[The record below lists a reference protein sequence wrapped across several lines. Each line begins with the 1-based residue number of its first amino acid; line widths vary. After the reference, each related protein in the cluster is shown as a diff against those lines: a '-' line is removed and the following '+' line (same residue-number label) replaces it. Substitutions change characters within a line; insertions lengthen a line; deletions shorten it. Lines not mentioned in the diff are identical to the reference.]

1 MTNAVSGMSAA
12 LYRDESEEYVVTAA
26 LGSDR
31 DICFVSKNG
40 TTNKVEIVVSGN
52 NTPLS
57 VSAAAPKLTINSAT
71 NGSGVATSTAAQIV
85 AAVNADAPS
94 FALFEA
100 RLPPGST
107 GAGVTGAMSEATAAD
122 GVAFTGLSLVDSG
135 DHLTYQAAKGSRY
148 WDSGETLT
156 VYVDAV
162 EATSGFTVNYL
173 QGKVTFDASQEGSTI
188 TATGTRRSGLAF
200 ERILLVYD
208 ISLKLN
214 GEEIDTSNLDD
225 SGWGSAIMGAKKWT
239 IDSNTYYYDGNIPLS
254 DLGNE
259 LFVKLYTILSTDKS
273 WIGYGA
279 QLNSTLVIANPK
291 KAQEQSISISGKG
304 EIYPEA

>member
-12 LYRDESEEYVVTAA
+12 LYRDEAEEYVVTAA
-26 LGSDR
+26 LGSNR
-31 DICFVSKNG
+31 DICFVSKNH

-52 NTPLS
+52 DTPLS
-57 VSAAAPKLTINSAT
+57 VSVVGSKLTINSAT
-71 NGSGVATSTAAQIV
+71 DGSGNATSTAAEIV
-85 AAVNADAPS
+85 AAVNGDEDA

-107 GAGVTGAMSEATAAD
+107 GAGVTGAMAEATAHD
-122 GVAFTGLSLVDSG
+122 GVTFTGLSLADSG
-135 DHLTYQAAKGSRY
+135 DHMVYQASKGSRY
-148 WDSGETLT
+148 WDSTKALT
-156 VYVDAV
+156 VYVNGV
-162 EATSGFTVNYL
+162 ETTTGFTINYL
-173 QGKVTFDASQEGSTI
+173 QGKVTFDVSQEANPI

-208 ISLKLN
+208 ISLKLD

-225 SGWGSAIMGAKKWT
+225 EGFGSAVIGAKKWS
-239 IDSNTYYYDGNIPLS
+239 IDSNTYYYDGNIPLE
-254 DLGNE
+254 DLGDT

-273 WIGYGA
+273 WVGYGA
-279 QLNSTLVIANPK
+279 ILNSTVLAANLK
-291 KAQEQSISISGKG
+291 KAQEQSISISGRG